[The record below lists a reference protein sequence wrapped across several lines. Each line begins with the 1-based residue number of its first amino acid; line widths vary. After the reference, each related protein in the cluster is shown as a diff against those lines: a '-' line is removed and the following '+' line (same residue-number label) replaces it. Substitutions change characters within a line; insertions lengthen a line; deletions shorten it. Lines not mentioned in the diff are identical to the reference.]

1 MDRPL
6 VTRVPPCVRR
16 AVVES
21 VSESRSQVRN
31 GEQRKRVRAVGQGRQ
46 ACRHPWSRGPLA
58 FQALPPLGALY
69 ALSSPRHKP
78 RFSLLPARV
87 SPPPHQ
93 SPCCW
98 WSLDLAVRCP
108 GDRGRGGGGPA
119 GGEQHLTH
127 LAWGCVCADVAPC
140 VQAGASA
147 SCTEQRGEP
156 WVWCT
161 FCPPSSTWST
171 SLFVCGWCCFLVG
184 HGVFLN
190 LDPIIPPL
198 PSFWGL
204 MGEKQLSP
212 LVTGKG

>member
-87 SPPPHQ
+87 SPPPT
-93 SPCCW
+93 SPH
-98 WSLDLAVRCP
+98 AA
-108 GDRGRGGGGPA
+108 GGP
-119 GGEQHLTH
+119 
-127 LAWGCVCADVAPC
+127 W
-140 VQAGASA
+140 
-147 SCTEQRGEP
+147 
-156 WVWCT
+156 
-161 FCPPSSTWST
+161 T
-171 SLFVCGWCCFLVG
+171 SLFGVLATEAEVGEAQLVESSTLPTWRG
-184 HGVFLN
+184 AVFVLMWLRVYKQAPLLPALSREEN
-190 LDPIIPPL
+190 LGSGAPSVPPAAL
-198 PSFWGL
+198 GPRPCSCVAGAVSL
-204 MGEKQLSP
+204 
-212 LVTGKG
+212 